1 MATLQP
7 TNIEG
12 NLLVGAGT
20 AGVTTCNG
28 SVSTKGN
35 LVVGDGVSGTIHSN
49 GAMTV
54 NSTLK
59 TKGALTVGDGQTA
72 ALKANGT
79 LTATGTLTIAGGS
92 PSQYRICRQ
101 QSGTSGLVQWVDFA
115 VYDTNGSTRLF

>member
-28 SVSTKGN
+28 AV
-35 LVVGDGVSGTIHSN
+35 
-49 GAMTV
+49 TV

-59 TKGALTVGDGQTA
+59 TKGALTVGDGVTA